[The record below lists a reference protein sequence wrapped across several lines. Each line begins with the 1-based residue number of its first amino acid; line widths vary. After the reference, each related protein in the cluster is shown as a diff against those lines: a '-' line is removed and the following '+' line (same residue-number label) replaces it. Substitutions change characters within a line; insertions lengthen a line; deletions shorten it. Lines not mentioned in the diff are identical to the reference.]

1 MSSEMHTYW
10 LYLKWS
16 YPAHNRLIV
25 HRFCLVAL
33 GYGLTSAQHR
43 RVAVACRP
51 VAVSCCGWSFVG
63 CGQVAVVGHIMVS
76 VGCGQVAVSC
86 GWSFVGCGQVAVVGH
101 VMVSVGCGL
110 VVVGNDNVRLNKM
123 GHFEVS
129 QLHRIIIFRFSTTQN
144 YWFYILLRFIFRFL
158 N

>member
-1 MSSEMHTYW
+1 M
-10 LYLKWS
+10 
-16 YPAHNRLIV
+16 
-25 HRFCLVAL
+25 
-33 GYGLTSAQHR
+33 
-43 RVAVACRP
+43 AVACRP

-63 CGQVAVVGHIMVS
+63 CGQVAVVRHIMVS
-76 VGCGQVAVSC
+76 
-86 GWSFVGCGQVAVVGH
+86 VGCGQVAVVGH